1 MKRPLVSVSIL
12 YLVGTLTVGFVH
24 FTQTSYSTNGKD
36 NPSEFVEA
44 AQSGLSWPLLV
55 FEAVAD
61 RHS

>member
-1 MKRPLVSVSIL
+1 MKRPLFSVLIL

-44 AQSGLSWPLLV
+44 AQIGLSWPWLV
-55 FEAVAD
+55 FETVAD
-61 RHS
+61 RSS

>member
-1 MKRPLVSVSIL
+1 MKRPLFSVLIL

-36 NPSEFVEA
+36 NSDEFAEA
-44 AQSGLSWPLLV
+44 VQVGLSWPLLV